1 MRLDGPKVLFPVHAL
16 ASRLEEDPD
25 SIMKGTLEWCHFRG
39 IFVLRVNQTV
49 VSRGRGHRLFGIQA
63 IVMRKSS
70 RLRRVCSSTRGR
82 NDA

>member
-1 MRLDGPKVLFPVHAL
+1 MRPNGPNVLVPVRAL
-16 ASRLEEDPD
+16 ASLLEEVPD
-25 SIMKGTLEWCHFRG
+25 SIMRGTLEWCHFRG

-70 RLRRVCSSTRGR
+70 RLRPVCSSTRGR